1 MKPTTFA
8 CRVIGA
14 QPVADRVVRLT
25 ISTDDVDSFGTRFMP
40 RGAVLDRYLTAP
52 IVLWHHPTES
62 EEPPDPDL
70 AVGRCLRLDVEDH
83 RIVAD
88 VEFESDNP
96 VADKILRK
104 LKTGFLFGC
113 SIGALIQQ
121 SRPEG
126 SVVVVERWEL
136 CEVSLCFVPSNARA
150 LIERAMRAGSLPQ
163 PVHAHSSLSASR
175 SQRSSAVNP
184 ADVLKALGLQ
194 EGASYDQV
202 CQALMA
208 FLADTDEKKALV
220 AAVDSMKPAEAGAGA
235 DAPGDGAQRTAEPAP
250 ADDVERKAMRAALLA
265 KDKQIAELQQKMG
278 PTPESQPTEWAK
290 QMVARG
296 VKGLT
301 EAELAKLAKED
312 PKVAAKT
319 AELLLPADAKKLPL
333 HSRSLGPAANAGA
346 AGPRLGQSPDAQTAT
361 SFAERRKAAEASARR

>member
-1 MKPTTFA
+1 M
-8 CRVIGA
+8 
-14 QPVADRVVRLT
+14 
-25 ISTDDVDSFGTRFMP
+25 
-40 RGAVLDRYLTAP
+40 
-52 IVLWHHPTES
+52 
-62 EEPPDPDL
+62 
-70 AVGRCLRLDVEDH
+70 
-83 RIVAD
+83 
-88 VEFESDNP
+88 
-96 VADKILRK
+96 
-104 LKTGFLFGC
+104 
-113 SIGALIQQ
+113 
-121 SRPEG
+121 
-126 SVVVVERWEL
+126 
-136 CEVSLCFVPSNARA
+136 
-150 LIERAMRAGSLPQ
+150 
-163 PVHAHSSLSASR
+163 
-175 SQRSSAVNP
+175 NP

>member
-1 MKPTTFA
+1 MSATTFA

-25 ISTDDVDSFGTRFMP
+25 ISTDDVDSHGTRFVP

-52 IVLWHHPTES
+52 IVLWHHPAET

-88 VEFESDNP
+88 VEFESGNP

-113 SIGALIQQ
+113 SIGALIQR
-121 SRPEG
+121 SKPEG
-126 SVVVVERWEL
+126 SVVVVDRWEL

-150 LIERAMRAGSLPQ
+150 LIERALRKGSLPQ

-184 ADVLKALGLQ
+184 ADVLKALGLE

-208 FLADTDEKKALV
+208 QLADTDEKKALV
-220 AAVDSMKPAEAGAGA
+220 AAVDSMKPEAPA
-235 DAPGDGAQRTAEPAP
+235 DDAQRTADPAP
-250 ADDVERKAMRAALLA
+250 ADDVDRKAMRAALVA
-265 KDKQIAELQQKMG
+265 KDKQIAELQQKLG
-278 PTPESQPTEWAK
+278 PTPESQPNEWAK

-301 EAELAKLAKED
+301 ESELAKLAKED

-319 AELLLPADAKKLPL
+319 AELLLPAKPKHLPL
-333 HSRSLGPAANAGA
+333 HSRSLGPAASAGA

-361 SFAERRKAAEASARR
+361 SFAERRKRAEAHARLT